1 MEKRISAT
9 RAVRDFSEVL
19 NTIKFKGVH
28 YIIERGGKAVASMKP
43 IDEKADYKTLGELK
57 GLLKKL
63 PRLDEELDAFAADLE
78 DILDTSV
85 LIEAER
91 QKAEIDKLT
100 ENREEEIFGI
110 SVITVAE
117 LLHGLHRADSTKRRL
132 KRSAYVEKII
142 ELFPIYAFETSIARI
157 YAELWS
163 DLSKKGIQ
171 IGAHDLIIG
180 STALSL
186 GFSVAT
192 RNMRHFERLEGLKI
206 EILTLQE

>member
-1 MEKRISAT
+1 M
-9 RAVRDFSEVL
+9 
-19 NTIKFKGVH
+19 GV
-28 YIIERGGKAVASMKP
+28 
-43 IDEKADYKTLGELK
+43 
-57 GLLKKL
+57 
-63 PRLDEELDAFAADLE
+63 
-78 DILDTSV
+78 ILDRSV

-91 QKAEIDKLT
+91 RKAEIDKLT
-100 ENREEEIFGI
+100 EDREEEIFGI

-192 RNMRHFERLEGLKI
+192 RNMRHFERIEGLKI

>member
-1 MEKRISAT
+1 M
-9 RAVRDFSEVL
+9 
-19 NTIKFKGVH
+19 GV
-28 YIIERGGKAVASMKP
+28 I
-43 IDEKADYKTLGELK
+43 
-57 GLLKKL
+57 
-63 PRLDEELDAFAADLE
+63 F
-78 DILDTSV
+78 DTSV

-91 QKAEIDKLT
+91 RKAEIDKLT
-100 ENREEEIFGI
+100 EDREEEIFGI

-192 RNMRHFERLEGLKI
+192 RNMRHFERIEGLKI